1 MDYSPPGSTVHGI
14 LQARILEWVVNF
26 LLQGTFPTQG
36 SNLCLLNGQVE
47 SRRKA
52 FIKWGLSFY
61 DLWSQQKHRVCVHFF
76 VCMYAHICSKSCL
89 ASLGLISASV
99 KGMMVV
105 WVYSRSSSNACFRL
119 LFFSSTFSTPCLPLS
134 SCSQVASVPPA
145 ETEDGRAGGGAGA
158 LSGVDLLDSQSC
170 GTGK

>member
-14 LQARILEWVVNF
+14 LQARILEWAANF
-26 LLQGTFPTQG
+26 LPQGTFPTQG

-61 DLWSQQKHRVCVHFF
+61 DLWSQQKHCVCAFLRVYVCTHMLKKLLSLPGPHFSICYGNDG
-76 VCMYAHICSKSCL
+76 CM
-89 ASLGLISASV
+89 GLF
-99 KGMMVV
+99 
-105 WVYSRSSSNACFRL
+105 RSSSNACFHL

-134 SCSQVASVPPA
+134 SCSQEASVPPA
-145 ETEDGRAGGGAGA
+145 ETEDGRAGGGTGA
-158 LSGVDLLDSQSC
+158 PSRVDLLDSQSC

>member
-105 WVYSRSSSNACFRL
+105 WVYSRSSSNACFIFCSFPARSPLPACRSHHAPKWHQCHPQRL
-119 LFFSSTFSTPCLPLS
+119 RMAGLGVGQEPCPGSISL
-134 SCSQVASVPPA
+134 
-145 ETEDGRAGGGAGA
+145 THRAVG
-158 LSGVDLLDSQSC
+158 L
-170 GTGK
+170 